1 MLYAQRAQNSTP
13 LHVTE
18 RAPSLLTTPMHKQ
31 ATLVLAEP
39 VRKQAVASLRAYSA
53 EHFDDELSD
62 LQATL
67 LLDHVL
73 SDLGPAIYNQAAA
86 DARAYVEER
95 AADLEAA
102 LHKAEFPVSGRR
114 KR

>member
-1 MLYAQRAQNSTP
+1 MSLSDFAGLP
-13 LHVTE
+13 E
-18 RAPSLLTTPMHKQ
+18 PS
-31 ATLVLAEP
+31 
-39 VRKQAVASLRAYSA
+39 RKQAVASLRAYSA
-53 EHFDDELSD
+53 EHFDDELSE

-67 LLDHVL
+67 LLDHML
-73 SDLGPAIYNQAAA
+73 RDIGPVIYNQAAA

-102 LHKAEFPVSGRR
+102 LHKAEFPISGRR

>member
-1 MLYAQRAQNSTP
+1 
-13 LHVTE
+13 
-18 RAPSLLTTPMHKQ
+18 MHKHSSI
-31 ATLVLAEP
+31 TLNEP
-39 VRKQAVASLRAYSA
+39 ARKLAVASLRAYSA
-53 EHFDDELSD
+53 ENFDDELSE

-67 LLDHVL
+67 LLDHILADV
-73 SDLGPAIYNQAAA
+73 GPAIYNQAAA

-102 LHKAEFPVSGRR
+102 LHKSEFPLSGRR

>member
-1 MLYAQRAQNSTP
+1 
-13 LHVTE
+13 
-18 RAPSLLTTPMHKQ
+18 MHKH
-31 ATLVLAEP
+31 
-39 VRKQAVASLRAYSA
+39 ASLILDEPARKRAVSSLRTYAA
-53 EHFDDELSD
+53 ENFDDELSE

-67 LLDHVL
+67 LLDHIL
-73 SDLGPAIYNQAAA
+73 TDIGPAIYNQATT

-102 LHKAEFPVSGRR
+102 LHKAEFPISTRR

>member
-1 MLYAQRAQNSTP
+1 MSKHTA
-13 LHVTE
+13 
-18 RAPSLLTTPMHKQ
+18 LT
-31 ATLVLAEP
+31 LNEP
-39 VRKQAVASLRAYSA
+39 ARKLAVASLRTYAA
-53 EHFDDELSD
+53 ENFDDELSD

-67 LLDHVL
+67 LLDHIL
-73 SDLGPAIYNQAAA
+73 SDIAPAIYNQAAM

-102 LHKAEFPVSGRR
+102 IHKAEFPISGRR